1 MCHGNCFISSYSFS
15 QFKSSVTM
23 VIQVDAQP
31 SFEVVS
37 MVFDELPVAFGT

>member
-1 MCHGNCFISSYSFS
+1 MLTVLFLPIRSLSLS
-15 QFKSSVTM
+15 QVITM